1 MRAAG
6 RNRHVA
12 EILPVIEL
20 LNDWVLNENSA
31 LTKICVIYLN
41 EAQAYRVGVV
51 RVLKMDR

>member
-12 EILPVIEL
+12 EILIEL